1 MIRIS
6 RRFPKNSVRQ
16 WRAIATHPASSDPA
30 PLLRPELVAGPYV
43 LLADA
48 VPPPARNS
56 RPLSNR
62 ESIGI
67 SA

>member
-6 RRFPKNSVRQ
+6 RRLPKNSMRQ
-16 WRAIATHPASSDPA
+16 WRAAAMHPASADA
-30 PLLRPELVAGPYV
+30 RLLRPELVAGPYV

-48 VPPPARNS
+48 PVPLRDS
-56 RPLSNR
+56 RPLSFR
-62 ESIGI
+62 KAIGI